1 VAKTEEG
8 RFHLGITAK
17 LLIWCV
23 TLIAIFYANT
33 AFLFVKLREIVSV
46 SNHIVVVNNDV
57 DETAGLLI
65 QQLLSVEEALKRF
78 LILKKEAQLESFYI
92 QLVKY
97 GQILSAM
104 RKRLPDVIEPWQGLK
119 DAYEAQFTGD
129 WEAAGPKLGEKDLDH
144 WLEVLVKVRE
154 QNKRE
159 MRQRLLGLFDK
170 GEAIMYVGLLGLS
183 AAIAV
188 GLVGS
193 LFLAY
198 RFSRPLR
205 ELKRGIRAFSREGQ
219 SEPIRILSHDELG
232 DLTKTFNQLMER
244 LMREEE
250 MRTDFISML
259 SHEIRTPLTSIKE
272 TVSLLEDGTLG
283 PVGER
288 QSRFLA
294 IASKELVRLSKL
306 LERLMQVSSLQSRD
320 IVLSLAPANPVDLV
334 RGAVERMAAIA
345 NRKGLSIE
353 VEVAWPGGTV
363 ALDTEHIRQVLLN
376 LIGNA
381 LKFSPAGSVVRVGAR
396 PAKPGLAAS
405 GVVFW
410 VADRGPGIPED
421 EQPFV
426 FQKYYRGALAEKVD
440 GAGLGLNISK
450 RIVEA
455 HGGEMRL
462 LSRVGEGSIFSFHLP
477 STPEVG

>member
-1 VAKTEEG
+1 
-8 RFHLGITAK
+8 L
-17 LLIWCV
+17 
-23 TLIAIFYANT
+23 
-33 AFLFVKLREIVSV
+33 
-46 SNHIVVVNNDV
+46 
-57 DETAGLLI
+57 
-65 QQLLSVEEALKRF
+65 
-78 LILKKEAQLESFYI
+78 
-92 QLVKY
+92 
-97 GQILSAM
+97 

-144 WLEVLVKVRE
+144 WLEVLGQGPRTE
-154 QNKRE
+154 QARDAPAVFWASST
-159 MRQRLLGLFDK
+159 RARPSCTW
-170 GEAIMYVGLLGLS
+170 ACSGLS